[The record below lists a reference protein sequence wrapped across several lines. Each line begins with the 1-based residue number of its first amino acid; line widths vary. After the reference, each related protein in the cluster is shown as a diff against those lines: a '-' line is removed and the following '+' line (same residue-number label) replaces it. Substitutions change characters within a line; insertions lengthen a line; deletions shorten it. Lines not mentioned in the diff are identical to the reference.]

1 MAGGAGSKKITKYAA
16 MPLSRSDEGYSMEEI
31 YSLLL
36 IYSRQPLN
44 CGDDSMYLHLMR
56 SVCQ

>member
-1 MAGGAGSKKITKYAA
+1 MAGGAGSKKIKKYAA
-16 MPLSRSDEGYSMEEI
+16 MPLSRSDEGYSTEEI

-44 CGDDSMYLHLMR
+44 CGDDSM
-56 SVCQ
+56 